1 MDIIAVCFTKLLIV
15 YFPIIYDIYYIK
27 FHRSFFFFSYDSLI
41 MFFMNENILQKNN
54 IRIYTG

>member
-15 YFPIIYDIYYIK
+15 YFPIIYNIYYIK
-27 FHRSFFFFSYDSLI
+27 FHRSFFFSYDSLI